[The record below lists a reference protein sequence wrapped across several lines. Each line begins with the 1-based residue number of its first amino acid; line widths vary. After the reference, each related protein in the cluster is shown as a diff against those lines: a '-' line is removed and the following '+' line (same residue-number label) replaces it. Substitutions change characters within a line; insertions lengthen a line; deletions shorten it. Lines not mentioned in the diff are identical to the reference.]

1 MKKGLSLAQIKTAK
15 PTLDY
20 DAGWGASSGAWTTDM
35 FIEAVYNEV
44 VGEK

>member
-20 DAGWGASSGAWTTDM
+20 DAQYGSGDV
-35 FIEAVYNEV
+35 FVESVYKSL
-44 VGEK
+44 GGK